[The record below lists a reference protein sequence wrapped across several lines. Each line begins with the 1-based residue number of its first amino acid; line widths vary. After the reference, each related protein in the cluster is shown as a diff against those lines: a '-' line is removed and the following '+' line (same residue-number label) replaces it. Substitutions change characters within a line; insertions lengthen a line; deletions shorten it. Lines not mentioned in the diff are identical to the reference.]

1 MSKSDASTETNS
13 ANQHLSERLSS
24 TVMLVLIFGVFFAF
38 TMLNNALFSGA
49 RIDLTENKLY
59 TLTLGTRDLIAEID
73 EPIKFRF
80 FFSQR
85 ASEDL
90 TALRAYARRV
100 QELLEE
106 YQALAGGSI
115 DLEIIDPEP
124 FSEEE
129 DLAAQ
134 FGLQSVPVNNAGD
147 ELYFGL
153 VGTNSVD
160 DQLIISFFQ
169 PEKEA
174 FLEYDIS
181 RIIHQLNSSIKP
193 KVGLLSSLKIQGDI
207 NMGTFQTTPAWVV
220 IDQLTQQYEVVDVAM
235 DATELPRDMQLL
247 IIVHPKSL
255 SDATLFAIDQFA
267 MAGGRVLLF
276 VDPLAEMERPPPGAM
291 PTEPASNFSLLS
303 NWGMQLRADTVLADS
318 AAALNVGGSNGQSVR
333 HLGILGLSGENFN
346 SDDVSLA
353 SLESINVTTSGIL
366 DMVGRPES
374 RIDILIQS
382 SENAMPMASTEFQS
396 LTDPEQLLKTF
407 VPTGERYTIA
417 ARISGKAVTAF
428 PEGVDVETVPE
439 PVPETVPEA
448 DLEAQV
454 EGQGQVE
461 STRDIQLHQ
470 AVLTGTDKL
479 NVIVV
484 ADTDILT
491 DRLWVQVQNFFGQ
504 TIASPWANNG
514 DFVLNSVD
522 NLLGGSE
529 LISIRSRGRFS
540 RPFTVVESLR
550 LAAQSRYQK
559 SADTLQRELEETEA
573 QLNEVESSQSD
584 QNLLAL
590 SPEQEQAITQFQD
603 EKLRIRKQ
611 LRDVRHQL
619 DKDIEG
625 LGAMLKLINI
635 IVLPLLLVLGIYA
648 MRYTR
653 GMRISG

>member
-1 MSKSDASTETNS
+1 VSKSDTSTATNK
-13 ANQHLSERLSS
+13 ANQHLAGRLSS
-24 TVMLVLIFGVFFAF
+24 TLMLVVIFGIFFAF
-38 TMLNNALFSGA
+38 TMLNNALFSSA

-115 DLEIIDPEP
+115 NLEIIDPEP

-169 PEKEA
+169 PDKEE

-181 RIIHQLNSSIKP
+181 RIIHQLNSSRKP

-207 NMGTFQTTPAWVV
+207 DTSTFQTTPAWVV

-276 VDPLAEMERPPPGAM
+276 VDPLAEMERRPPGAM
-291 PTEPASNFSLLS
+291 PTEPASDFSLLS

-333 HLGILGLSGENFN
+333 HLGILGLSAENFN

-407 VPTGERYTIA
+407 VPTGKRYTIA
-417 ARISGKAVTAF
+417 ARISGKAVTAY
-428 PEGVDVETVPE
+428 PGGVDVETVPE
-439 PVPETVPEA
+439 AEA
-448 DLEAQV
+448 EAEV
-454 EGQGQVE
+454 EGQGQGQGQVE
-461 STRDIQLHQ
+461 STRDTQLHQ

-504 TIASPWANNG
+504 AIASPWANNG

-550 LAAQSRYQK
+550 LAAQSKYQK

-573 QLNEVESSQSD
+573 ELNEVESSQSD

-625 LGAMLKLINI
+625 LGATLKLINI
-635 IVLPLLLVLGIYA
+635 IVLPLLLVLVIYA

-653 GMRISG
+653 GARVAG

>member
-1 MSKSDASTETNS
+1 MSKSDTSTATNK
-13 ANQHLSERLSS
+13 ANQHLAGRLSS
-24 TVMLVLIFGVFFAF
+24 TLMLVVIFGIFFAF
-38 TMLNNALFSGA
+38 TMLNNALFSSA

-115 DLEIIDPEP
+115 NLEIIAPEP

-169 PEKEA
+169 PDKEE

-181 RIIHQLNSSIKP
+181 RIIHQLNSSRKP

-207 NMGTFQTTPAWVV
+207 DTSTFQTTPAWVV

-235 DATELPRDMQLL
+235 DATELTRDMQLL

-276 VDPLAEMERPPPGAM
+276 VDPLAEMERRPPGAM
-291 PTEPASNFSLLS
+291 PTEPASDFSLLS

-333 HLGILGLSGENFN
+333 HLGILGLSAENFN

-407 VPTGERYTIA
+407 VPTGKRYTIA
-417 ARISGKAVTAF
+417 ARISGKAVTAY
-428 PEGVDVETVPE
+428 PGGVDVEAD
-439 PVPETVPEA
+439 PETVPEA
-448 DLEAQV
+448 EAQV

-461 STRDIQLHQ
+461 STRDIKLHQ

-550 LAAQSRYQK
+550 LAAQSKYQK

-573 QLNEVESSQSD
+573 QLNEVESSQGD

-625 LGAMLKLINI
+625 LGATLKLINI
-635 IVLPLLLVLGIYA
+635 IVLPLLLVLVIYA

-653 GMRISG
+653 GARVAG

>member
-1 MSKSDASTETNS
+1 MSKSDTSTATNK
-13 ANQHLSERLSS
+13 ANQHLSGRLSS
-24 TVMLVLIFGVFFAF
+24 TLMLVVIFGIFFAF
-38 TMLNNALFSGA
+38 TVLNNALFSSA

-115 DLEIIDPEP
+115 NLEIIDPEP

-169 PEKEA
+169 PDKEE

-181 RIIHQLNSSIKP
+181 RIIHQLNSSRKP

-207 NMGTFQTTPAWVV
+207 DTSTFQTTPAWVV

-247 IIVHPKSL
+247 VIVHPKSL
-255 SDATLFAIDQFA
+255 SDPTLFAIDQFA

-276 VDPLAEMERPPPGAM
+276 VDPLAEMERRPPGAM
-291 PTEPASNFSLLS
+291 PTEPASDFSLLS

-318 AAALNVGGSNGQSVR
+318 VAALNVGGSNGQPVR
-333 HLGILGLSGENFN
+333 HLGILGLSAENFN

-407 VPTGERYTIA
+407 VPTGKRYTIA
-417 ARISGKAVTAF
+417 ARISGKAVTAY
-428 PEGVDVETVPE
+428 PEGVDFETVPGAD
-439 PVPETVPEA
+439 PEVE
-448 DLEAQV
+448 V

-461 STRDIQLHQ
+461 STRDTQLLQ
-470 AVLTGTDKL
+470 TVLTGTDKL

-550 LAAQSRYQK
+550 LAAQSKYQK

-573 QLNEVESSQSD
+573 ELNEVESSQSD

-590 SPEQEQAITQFQD
+590 SPEQERAITQFQD

-625 LGAMLKLINI
+625 LGATLKLINI
-635 IVLPLLLVLGIYA
+635 IVLPLLLVLVIFA

-653 GMRISG
+653 GARVVG

>member
-1 MSKSDASTETNS
+1 MSKSDTSTATNK
-13 ANQHLSERLSS
+13 ANQHLAGRLSS
-24 TVMLVLIFGVFFAF
+24 TLMLVVIFGIFFAF
-38 TMLNNALFSGA
+38 TMLNNALFSSA

-115 DLEIIDPEP
+115 NLEIIDPEP

-169 PEKEA
+169 PDKEE

-181 RIIHQLNSSIKP
+181 RIIHQLNSSRKP

-207 NMGTFQTTPAWVV
+207 DTSTFQTTPAWVV

-276 VDPLAEMERPPPGAM
+276 VDPLAEMERRPPGAM
-291 PTEPASNFSLLS
+291 PTEPASDFSLLS

-333 HLGILGLSGENFN
+333 HLGVLGLSAENFN

-407 VPTGERYTIA
+407 VPTGKRYTIA
-417 ARISGKAVTAF
+417 ARISGKAVTAY
-428 PEGVDVETVPE
+428 PGGVDVETVPE
-439 PVPETVPEA
+439 AEA
-448 DLEAQV
+448 EV
-454 EGQGQVE
+454 EGQGQGQGQGQVE
-461 STRDIQLHQ
+461 STRDTQLHQ

-504 TIASPWANNG
+504 AIASPWANNG

-550 LAAQSRYQK
+550 LAAQSKYQK

-573 QLNEVESSQSD
+573 ELNEVESSQSD

-625 LGAMLKLINI
+625 LGATLKLINI
-635 IVLPLLLVLGIYA
+635 IVLPLLLVLVIYA

-653 GMRISG
+653 GARVAG

>member
-1 MSKSDASTETNS
+1 MSKSDISTETNS

-24 TVMLVLIFGVFFAF
+24 TFMLVLIFGVFFAF

-106 YQALAGGSI
+106 YQALAGGGI

-169 PEKEA
+169 PEKEE

-207 NMGTFQTTPAWVV
+207 NMSTFQTTPAWVV

-235 DATELPRDMQLL
+235 DATKLPRDMQLL

-303 NWGMQLRADTVLADS
+303 NWGLQLRADTVLADS

-366 DMVGRPES
+366 DMVGIPES
-374 RIDILIQS
+374 RVDILIQS

-428 PEGVDVETVPE
+428 PEGVDVKT
-439 PVPETVPEA
+439 VPETVPET
-448 DLEAQV
+448 DLEA
-454 EGQGQVE
+454 QGQVE
-461 STRDIQLHQ
+461 STRDIQLQQ

-625 LGAMLKLINI
+625 LGATLKLINI

-653 GMRISG
+653 GMRFSG

>member
-1 MSKSDASTETNS
+1 MSKSDTSTATNK
-13 ANQHLSERLSS
+13 ANQHLAGRLSS
-24 TVMLVLIFGVFFAF
+24 TLMLVVIFGIFFAF
-38 TMLNNALFSGA
+38 TMLNNALFSSA

-115 DLEIIDPEP
+115 NLEIIDPEP

-169 PEKEA
+169 PDKEE

-181 RIIHQLNSSIKP
+181 RIIHQLNSSRKP

-207 NMGTFQTTPAWVV
+207 NMSTFQTTPAWVV

-276 VDPLAEMERPPPGAM
+276 VDPLAEMERRPPGAM
-291 PTEPASNFSLLS
+291 PTEPASDFSLLS

-333 HLGILGLSGENFN
+333 HLGILGLSAENFN

-407 VPTGERYTIA
+407 VPTGKRYTIA
-417 ARISGKAVTAF
+417 ARISGKAVTAY
-428 PEGVDVETVPE
+428 PGGVDVETVPE
-439 PVPETVPEA
+439 AEA
-448 DLEAQV
+448 EAEV
-454 EGQGQVE
+454 EGQGQGQGQGQVE
-461 STRDIQLHQ
+461 STRDTQLHQ
-470 AVLTGTDKL
+470 AVLTATDKL

-550 LAAQSRYQK
+550 LAAQSKYQK

-573 QLNEVESSQSD
+573 ELNEVESSQSD

-625 LGAMLKLINI
+625 LGATLKLINI
-635 IVLPLLLVLGIYA
+635 IVLPLLLVLVIYA

-653 GMRISG
+653 GARVAG

>member
-1 MSKSDASTETNS
+1 MSKSDTSTATNK
-13 ANQHLSERLSS
+13 ANQHLSGRLSS
-24 TVMLVLIFGVFFAF
+24 TLMLVVIFGIFFAF
-38 TMLNNALFSGA
+38 TVLNNALFSSA

-115 DLEIIDPEP
+115 NLEIIDPEP

-169 PEKEA
+169 PDKEE

-181 RIIHQLNSSIKP
+181 RIIHQLNSSRKP

-207 NMGTFQTTPAWVV
+207 DTSTFQTTPAWVV

-276 VDPLAEMERPPPGAM
+276 VDPLAEMERRPPGAM
-291 PTEPASNFSLLS
+291 PTEPASDFSLLS

-333 HLGILGLSGENFN
+333 HLGILGLSAENFN

-417 ARISGKAVTAF
+417 ARISGKAVTAY
-428 PEGVDVETVPE
+428 PEGVDFETVPGAD
-439 PVPETVPEA
+439 PEVE
-448 DLEAQV
+448 V

-461 STRDIQLHQ
+461 STRDTQLHQ

-550 LAAQSRYQK
+550 LAAQSKYQK

-573 QLNEVESSQSD
+573 ELNEVESSQSD

-590 SPEQEQAITQFQD
+590 SPEQERAITQFQD

-625 LGAMLKLINI
+625 LGATLKLINI
-635 IVLPLLLVLGIYA
+635 IVLPLLLVLVIYA

-653 GMRISG
+653 GARVAG

>member
-1 MSKSDASTETNS
+1 MSKSDTSTATNK
-13 ANQHLSERLSS
+13 ANQHLSGRLSS
-24 TVMLVLIFGVFFAF
+24 TLMLVVIFGIFFAF
-38 TMLNNALFSGA
+38 TMLNNALFSSA

-115 DLEIIDPEP
+115 NLEIIDPEP

-169 PEKEA
+169 PDKEE

-181 RIIHQLNSSIKP
+181 RIIHQLNSSRKP

-207 NMGTFQTTPAWVV
+207 DTSTFQTTPAWVV

-276 VDPLAEMERPPPGAM
+276 VDPLAEMERRPPGAM
-291 PTEPASNFSLLS
+291 PTEPASDFSLLS

-333 HLGILGLSGENFN
+333 HLGILGLSAENFN

-407 VPTGERYTIA
+407 VPTGKRYTIA
-417 ARISGKAVTAF
+417 ARISGKAVTAY
-428 PEGVDVETVPE
+428 PGGVDVETVPE
-439 PVPETVPEA
+439 AEA
-448 DLEAQV
+448 EV
-454 EGQGQVE
+454 EGQGQGQGQVE
-461 STRDIQLHQ
+461 STRDTQLHQ

-550 LAAQSRYQK
+550 LAAQSKYQK

-573 QLNEVESSQSD
+573 ELNEVESSQSD

-625 LGAMLKLINI
+625 LGATLKLINI
-635 IVLPLLLVLGIYA
+635 IVLPLLLVLVIYA

-653 GMRISG
+653 GARVAG

>member
-1 MSKSDASTETNS
+1 MSKSDTSTATNK
-13 ANQHLSERLSS
+13 ANQHLSGRLSS
-24 TVMLVLIFGVFFAF
+24 TLMLVVIFGIFFAF
-38 TMLNNALFSGA
+38 TMLNNALFSSA

-115 DLEIIDPEP
+115 NLEIIDPEP

-169 PEKEA
+169 PDKEE

-181 RIIHQLNSSIKP
+181 RIIHQLNSSRKP

-207 NMGTFQTTPAWVV
+207 DTSTFQTTPAWVV

-247 IIVHPKSL
+247 VIVHPKSL
-255 SDATLFAIDQFA
+255 SDPTLFAIDQFA

-276 VDPLAEMERPPPGAM
+276 VDPLAEMERRPPGAM
-291 PTEPASNFSLLS
+291 PTEPASDFSLLS

-318 AAALNVGGSNGQSVR
+318 VAALNVGGSNGQPVR
-333 HLGILGLSGENFN
+333 HLGILGLSAENFN

-417 ARISGKAVTAF
+417 ARISGKAVTAY
-428 PEGVDVETVPE
+428 PEGVDFETVPGAD
-439 PVPETVPEA
+439 PEA
-448 DLEAQV
+448 EV
-454 EGQGQVE
+454 EGQGQGQVQVE
-461 STRDIQLHQ
+461 STRDTQLHQ
-470 AVLTGTDKL
+470 AVITGTDKL

-550 LAAQSRYQK
+550 LAAQSKYQK

-573 QLNEVESSQSD
+573 ELNEVESSQSD

-625 LGAMLKLINI
+625 LGATLKLINI
-635 IVLPLLLVLGIYA
+635 IVLPLLLVLVIYA

-653 GMRISG
+653 GARVAG

>member
-1 MSKSDASTETNS
+1 MSKSDTSTATNK
-13 ANQHLSERLSS
+13 ANQHLAGRLSS
-24 TVMLVLIFGVFFAF
+24 TLMLVVIFGIFFAF
-38 TMLNNALFSGA
+38 TMLNNALFSSA

-115 DLEIIDPEP
+115 NLEIIDPEP

-169 PEKEA
+169 PDKEE

-181 RIIHQLNSSIKP
+181 RIIHQLNSSRKP

-207 NMGTFQTTPAWVV
+207 DTSTFQTTPAWVV

-276 VDPLAEMERPPPGAM
+276 VDPLAEMERRPPGAM
-291 PTEPASNFSLLS
+291 PTEPASDFSLLS

-333 HLGILGLSGENFN
+333 HLGILGLSAENFN

-407 VPTGERYTIA
+407 VPTGKRYTIA
-417 ARISGKAVTAF
+417 ARISGKAVTAY
-428 PEGVDVETVPE
+428 PGGVDVETVPE
-439 PVPETVPEA
+439 AEA
-448 DLEAQV
+448 EV
-454 EGQGQVE
+454 EGQGQGQVE
-461 STRDIQLHQ
+461 STRDTQLHQ

-504 TIASPWANNG
+504 AIASPWANNG

-550 LAAQSRYQK
+550 LAAQSKYQK

-573 QLNEVESSQSD
+573 ELNEVESSQSD

-625 LGAMLKLINI
+625 LGATLKLINI
-635 IVLPLLLVLGIYA
+635 IVLPLLLVLVIYA

-653 GMRISG
+653 GARVAG

>member
-1 MSKSDASTETNS
+1 
-13 ANQHLSERLSS
+13 
-24 TVMLVLIFGVFFAF
+24 MLVVIFGIFFAF
-38 TMLNNALFSGA
+38 TMLNNALFSSA

-115 DLEIIDPEP
+115 NLEIIDPEP

-169 PEKEA
+169 PDKEE

-181 RIIHQLNSSIKP
+181 RIIHQLNSSRKP

-207 NMGTFQTTPAWVV
+207 DTSTFQTTPAWVV

-247 IIVHPKSL
+247 VIVHPKSL
-255 SDATLFAIDQFA
+255 ADPTLFAIDQFA

-276 VDPLAEMERPPPGAM
+276 VDPLAEMERRPPGAM
-291 PTEPASNFSLLS
+291 PTEPASDFSLLS

-318 AAALNVGGSNGQSVR
+318 VAALNVGGSNGQPVR
-333 HLGILGLSGENFN
+333 HLGILGLSAENFN

-417 ARISGKAVTAF
+417 ARISGKAVTAY
-428 PEGVDVETVPE
+428 PEGVDFETVPGAD
-439 PVPETVPEA
+439 PEVE
-448 DLEAQV
+448 V

-461 STRDIQLHQ
+461 STRDTQLLQ
-470 AVLTGTDKL
+470 TVLTGTDKL

-550 LAAQSRYQK
+550 LAAQSKYQK

-573 QLNEVESSQSD
+573 ELNEVESSQSD

-590 SPEQEQAITQFQD
+590 SPEQERAITQLQD

-625 LGAMLKLINI
+625 LGATLKLINI
-635 IVLPLLLVLGIYA
+635 IVLPLLLVLGIYT

-653 GMRISG
+653 GARVAG

>member
-1 MSKSDASTETNS
+1 MSKSDTSTATNK
-13 ANQHLSERLSS
+13 ANQHLAGRLSS
-24 TVMLVLIFGVFFAF
+24 TLMLVVIFGIFFAF
-38 TMLNNALFSGA
+38 TMLNNALFSSA

-115 DLEIIDPEP
+115 NLEIIDPEP

-169 PEKEA
+169 PDKEE

-181 RIIHQLNSSIKP
+181 RIIHQLNSSRKP

-207 NMGTFQTTPAWVV
+207 DTSTFQTTPAWVV

-276 VDPLAEMERPPPGAM
+276 VDPLAEMERRPPGAM
-291 PTEPASNFSLLS
+291 PTEPASDFSLLS

-333 HLGILGLSGENFN
+333 HLGILGLSAENFN

-407 VPTGERYTIA
+407 VPTGKRYTIA
-417 ARISGKAVTAF
+417 ARISGKAVTAY
-428 PEGVDVETVPE
+428 PGGVDVETVPE
-439 PVPETVPEA
+439 AEA
-448 DLEAQV
+448 EAEV
-454 EGQGQVE
+454 EGQGQGQVE
-461 STRDIQLHQ
+461 STRDTQLHQ

-504 TIASPWANNG
+504 AIASPWANNG

-550 LAAQSRYQK
+550 LAAQSKYQK

-573 QLNEVESSQSD
+573 ELNEVESSQSD

-625 LGAMLKLINI
+625 LGATLKLINI
-635 IVLPLLLVLGIYA
+635 IVLPLLLVLVIYA

-653 GMRISG
+653 GARVAG

>member
-1 MSKSDASTETNS
+1 MSKSDTSTATNK
-13 ANQHLSERLSS
+13 ANQHLAGRLSS
-24 TVMLVLIFGVFFAF
+24 TLMLVVIFGIFFAF
-38 TMLNNALFSGA
+38 TMLNNALFSSA

-115 DLEIIDPEP
+115 NLEIIDPEP

-169 PEKEA
+169 PDKEE

-181 RIIHQLNSSIKP
+181 RIIHQLNSSRKP

-207 NMGTFQTTPAWVV
+207 DTSTFQTTPAWVV

-276 VDPLAEMERPPPGAM
+276 VDPLAEMERRPPGAM
-291 PTEPASNFSLLS
+291 PTEPASDFSLLS

-333 HLGILGLSGENFN
+333 HLGILGLSAENFN

-407 VPTGERYTIA
+407 VPTGKRYTIA
-417 ARISGKAVTAF
+417 ARISGKAVTAY

-439 PVPETVPEA
+439 AE
-448 DLEAQV
+448 V
-454 EGQGQVE
+454 EGQGQGQVE
-461 STRDIQLHQ
+461 STRDTQLHQ
-470 AVLTGTDKL
+470 AVLTATDKL

-550 LAAQSRYQK
+550 LAAQSKYQK

-573 QLNEVESSQSD
+573 ELNEVESSQSD

-625 LGAMLKLINI
+625 LGATLKLINI
-635 IVLPLLLVLGIYA
+635 IVLPLLLVLVIYA

-653 GMRISG
+653 GARVAG

>member
-1 MSKSDASTETNS
+1 MSKSDTSTATNK
-13 ANQHLSERLSS
+13 ANQHLAERLSS
-24 TVMLVLIFGVFFAF
+24 TLMLVVIFGIFFAF
-38 TMLNNALFSGA
+38 TMLNNALFSSA

-115 DLEIIDPEP
+115 NLEIIDPEP

-169 PEKEA
+169 PDKEE

-181 RIIHQLNSSIKP
+181 RIIHQLNSSRKP

-207 NMGTFQTTPAWVV
+207 DTSTFQTTPAWVV

-276 VDPLAEMERPPPGAM
+276 VDPLAEMERRPPGAM
-291 PTEPASNFSLLS
+291 PTEPASDFSLLS

-333 HLGILGLSGENFN
+333 HLGILGLSAENFN

-407 VPTGERYTIA
+407 VPTGKRYTIA
-417 ARISGKAVTAF
+417 ARISGKAVTAY
-428 PEGVDVETVPE
+428 PGGVDVETVPE
-439 PVPETVPEA
+439 AEA
-448 DLEAQV
+448 EAEV
-454 EGQGQVE
+454 EGQGQGQGQVE
-461 STRDIQLHQ
+461 STRDTQLHQ

-504 TIASPWANNG
+504 AIASPWANNG

-550 LAAQSRYQK
+550 LAAQSKYQK

-573 QLNEVESSQSD
+573 ELNEVESSQSD

-625 LGAMLKLINI
+625 LGATLKLINI
-635 IVLPLLLVLGIYA
+635 IVLPLLLVLVIYA

-653 GMRISG
+653 GARVAG

>member
-1 MSKSDASTETNS
+1 MSKSDTSTATNK
-13 ANQHLSERLSS
+13 ANQHLAGRLSS
-24 TVMLVLIFGVFFAF
+24 TLMLVVIFGIFFAF
-38 TMLNNALFSGA
+38 TVLNNALFSSA

-115 DLEIIDPEP
+115 NLEIIDPEP

-169 PEKEA
+169 PDKEE

-181 RIIHQLNSSIKP
+181 RIIHQLNSSRKP

-207 NMGTFQTTPAWVV
+207 DTSTFQTTPAWVV

-247 IIVHPKSL
+247 VIVHPKSL
-255 SDATLFAIDQFA
+255 SDPTLFAIDQFA

-276 VDPLAEMERPPPGAM
+276 VDPLAEMERRPPGAM
-291 PTEPASNFSLLS
+291 PAEPASDFSLLS

-318 AAALNVGGSNGQSVR
+318 AAALNVGGSNGQPVR
-333 HLGILGLSGENFN
+333 HLGILGLSAENFN

-417 ARISGKAVTAF
+417 ARISGKAVTAY
-428 PEGVDVETVPE
+428 PEGVDFETVPGAD
-439 PVPETVPEA
+439 PEVE
-448 DLEAQV
+448 V

-461 STRDIQLHQ
+461 STRDTQLLQ
-470 AVLTGTDKL
+470 TVLTGTDKL

-550 LAAQSRYQK
+550 LAAQSKYQK

-573 QLNEVESSQSD
+573 ELNEVESSQSD

-590 SPEQEQAITQFQD
+590 SPEQERAITQFQD

-625 LGAMLKLINI
+625 LGATLKLINI
-635 IVLPLLLVLGIYA
+635 IVLPLLLVLGIYT

-653 GMRISG
+653 GARVAG

>member
-1 MSKSDASTETNS
+1 MSKSDTSTATNK
-13 ANQHLSERLSS
+13 ANQHLAGRLSS
-24 TVMLVLIFGVFFAF
+24 TLMLVVIFGIFFAF
-38 TMLNNALFSGA
+38 TMLNNALFSSA

-106 YQALAGGSI
+106 YQALSGGSI
-115 DLEIIDPEP
+115 NLEIIDPEP

-169 PEKEA
+169 PDKEE

-181 RIIHQLNSSIKP
+181 RIIHQLNSSRKP

-207 NMGTFQTTPAWVV
+207 DTSTFQTTPAWVV

-276 VDPLAEMERPPPGAM
+276 VDPLAEMERRPPGAM
-291 PTEPASNFSLLS
+291 PTEPASDFSLLS

-333 HLGILGLSGENFN
+333 HLGILGLSAENFN

-396 LTDPEQLLKTF
+396 LTDPEQLLRTF
-407 VPTGERYTIA
+407 VPTGKRYTIA
-417 ARISGKAVTAF
+417 ARISGKAVTAY
-428 PEGVDVETVPE
+428 PGGVDVETVPE
-439 PVPETVPEA
+439 AEA
-448 DLEAQV
+448 EV
-454 EGQGQVE
+454 EGQGQGQGQVE
-461 STRDIQLHQ
+461 STRDTQLHQ

-550 LAAQSRYQK
+550 LAAQSKYQK

-573 QLNEVESSQSD
+573 ELNEVESSQSD

-625 LGAMLKLINI
+625 LGATLKLINI
-635 IVLPLLLVLGIYA
+635 IVLPLLLVLVIYA

-653 GMRISG
+653 GARVAG

>member
-1 MSKSDASTETNS
+1 MSKSDTSTATNK
-13 ANQHLSERLSS
+13 ANQHLAGRLSS
-24 TVMLVLIFGVFFAF
+24 TLMLVVIFGIFFAF
-38 TMLNNALFSGA
+38 TMLNNALFSSA

-115 DLEIIDPEP
+115 NLEIIDPEP

-169 PEKEA
+169 PDKEE

-181 RIIHQLNSSIKP
+181 RIIHQLNSSRKP

-207 NMGTFQTTPAWVV
+207 DTSTFQTTPAWVV

-276 VDPLAEMERPPPGAM
+276 VDPLAEMERRPPGAM
-291 PTEPASNFSLLS
+291 PTEPASDFSLLS

-333 HLGILGLSGENFN
+333 HLGILGLSAENFN

-396 LTDPEQLLKTF
+396 LTDPEQLLRTF
-407 VPTGERYTIA
+407 VPTGKRYTIA
-417 ARISGKAVTAF
+417 ARISGKAVTAY
-428 PEGVDVETVPE
+428 PGGVDVETVPE
-439 PVPETVPEA
+439 AE
-448 DLEAQV
+448 V
-454 EGQGQVE
+454 EGQGQGRGQVE
-461 STRDIQLHQ
+461 STRDTQLHQ

-550 LAAQSRYQK
+550 LAAQSKYQK

-573 QLNEVESSQSD
+573 ELNEVESSQSD

-625 LGAMLKLINI
+625 LGATLKLINI
-635 IVLPLLLVLGIYA
+635 IVLPLLLVLVIYA

-653 GMRISG
+653 GARVAG

>member
-1 MSKSDASTETNS
+1 MSKSDTSTATNK
-13 ANQHLSERLSS
+13 ANQHLAGRLSS
-24 TVMLVLIFGVFFAF
+24 TLMLVVIFGIFFAF
-38 TMLNNALFSGA
+38 TVLNNALFSSA

-115 DLEIIDPEP
+115 NLEIIDPEP

-169 PEKEA
+169 PDKEE

-181 RIIHQLNSSIKP
+181 RIIHQLNSSRKP

-207 NMGTFQTTPAWVV
+207 DTSTFQTTPAWVV

-255 SDATLFAIDQFA
+255 SDPTLFAIDQFA

-276 VDPLAEMERPPPGAM
+276 VDPLAEMERRPPGAM
-291 PTEPASNFSLLS
+291 PTEPASDFSLLS

-333 HLGILGLSGENFN
+333 HLGILGLSAENFN

-417 ARISGKAVTAF
+417 ARISGKAVTAY
-428 PEGVDVETVPE
+428 PEGVDFETVPGAD
-439 PVPETVPEA
+439 PEVE
-448 DLEAQV
+448 V

-461 STRDIQLHQ
+461 STRDTQLHQ

-504 TIASPWANNG
+504 AIASPWANNG

-550 LAAQSRYQK
+550 LAAQSKYQK

-573 QLNEVESSQSD
+573 ELNEVESSQSD

-625 LGAMLKLINI
+625 LGATLKLINI
-635 IVLPLLLVLGIYA
+635 IVLPLLLVLGIYT

-653 GMRISG
+653 GARVAG

>member
-1 MSKSDASTETNS
+1 MSKSDTSTATNK
-13 ANQHLSERLSS
+13 ANQHLSGRLSS
-24 TVMLVLIFGVFFAF
+24 TLMLVVIFGIFFAF
-38 TMLNNALFSGA
+38 TMLNNALFSSA

-115 DLEIIDPEP
+115 NLEIIDPEP

-169 PEKEA
+169 PDKEE

-181 RIIHQLNSSIKP
+181 RIIHQLNSSRKP

-207 NMGTFQTTPAWVV
+207 DTSTFQTTPAWVV

-276 VDPLAEMERPPPGAM
+276 VDPLAEMERRPPGAM
-291 PTEPASNFSLLS
+291 PTEPASDFSLLS

-318 AAALNVGGSNGQSVR
+318 VAALNVGGSNGQPVR
-333 HLGILGLSGENFN
+333 HLGILGLSAENFN

-417 ARISGKAVTAF
+417 ARISGKAVTAY
-428 PEGVDVETVPE
+428 PEGVDFETVPGAD
-439 PVPETVPEA
+439 PEVE
-448 DLEAQV
+448 V

-461 STRDIQLHQ
+461 STRDTQLHQ

-550 LAAQSRYQK
+550 LAAQSKYQK

-573 QLNEVESSQSD
+573 ELNEVESSQSD

-625 LGAMLKLINI
+625 LGATLKLINI
-635 IVLPLLLVLGIYA
+635 IVLPLLLVLVIFA

-653 GMRISG
+653 GARVVG

>member
-1 MSKSDASTETNS
+1 MSKSDTSTATNK
-13 ANQHLSERLSS
+13 ANQHLSGRLSS
-24 TVMLVLIFGVFFAF
+24 TLMLVVIFGIFFAF
-38 TMLNNALFSGA
+38 TMLNNALFSSA

-115 DLEIIDPEP
+115 NLEIIDPEP

-169 PEKEA
+169 PDKEE

-181 RIIHQLNSSIKP
+181 RIIHQLNSSRKP

-207 NMGTFQTTPAWVV
+207 DTSTFQTTPAWVV

-247 IIVHPKSL
+247 VIVHPKSL
-255 SDATLFAIDQFA
+255 SDPTLFAIDQFA

-276 VDPLAEMERPPPGAM
+276 VDPLAEMERRPPGAM
-291 PTEPASNFSLLS
+291 PTEPASDFSLLS

-318 AAALNVGGSNGQSVR
+318 AAALNVGGSNGQPVR
-333 HLGILGLSGENFN
+333 HLGILGLSAENFN

-407 VPTGERYTIA
+407 VPTGKRYTIA
-417 ARISGKAVTAF
+417 ARISGKAVTAY
-428 PEGVDVETVPE
+428 PEGVDFETVPGAD
-439 PVPETVPEA
+439 PEVE
-448 DLEAQV
+448 V

-461 STRDIQLHQ
+461 STRDTQLLQ
-470 AVLTGTDKL
+470 TVLTGTDKL

-550 LAAQSRYQK
+550 LAAQSKYQK

-573 QLNEVESSQSD
+573 ELNEVESSQSD

-590 SPEQEQAITQFQD
+590 SPEQERAITQFQD

-625 LGAMLKLINI
+625 LGATLKLINI
-635 IVLPLLLVLGIYA
+635 IVLPLLLVLGIYT

-653 GMRISG
+653 GARVAG

>member
-1 MSKSDASTETNS
+1 VSKSDTSTATNK
-13 ANQHLSERLSS
+13 ANQHLAGRLSS
-24 TVMLVLIFGVFFAF
+24 TLMLVVIFGIFFAF
-38 TMLNNALFSGA
+38 TMLNNALFSSA

-115 DLEIIDPEP
+115 NLEIIDPEP

-169 PEKEA
+169 PDKEE

-181 RIIHQLNSSIKP
+181 RIIHQLNSSRKP

-207 NMGTFQTTPAWVV
+207 DTSTFQTTPAWVV

-276 VDPLAEMERPPPGAM
+276 VDPLAEMERRPPGAM
-291 PTEPASNFSLLS
+291 PTEPASDFSLLS

-333 HLGILGLSGENFN
+333 HLGILGLSAENFN

-407 VPTGERYTIA
+407 VPTGKRYTIA
-417 ARISGKAVTAF
+417 ARISGKAVTAY
-428 PEGVDVETVPE
+428 PGGVDVETVPE
-439 PVPETVPEA
+439 AEA
-448 DLEAQV
+448 EAEV
-454 EGQGQVE
+454 EGQGQGQVE
-461 STRDIQLHQ
+461 STRDTQLHQ

-504 TIASPWANNG
+504 AIASPWANNG

-550 LAAQSRYQK
+550 LAAQSKYQK

-573 QLNEVESSQSD
+573 ELNEVESSQSD

-625 LGAMLKLINI
+625 LGATLKLINI
-635 IVLPLLLVLGIYA
+635 IVLPLLLVLVIYA

-653 GMRISG
+653 GARVAG

>member
-1 MSKSDASTETNS
+1 MSKSDTSTATNK
-13 ANQHLSERLSS
+13 ANQHLSRRLSS
-24 TVMLVLIFGVFFAF
+24 TLMLVVIFGMFFAF
-38 TMLNNALFSGA
+38 TMLNNALFSSA

-59 TLTLGTRDLIAEID
+59 TLTLGTRDLIAKID

-115 DLEIIDPEP
+115 NLEIIDPEP

-169 PEKEA
+169 PDKEE

-181 RIIHQLNSSIKP
+181 RIIHQLNSSRKP

-207 NMGTFQTTPAWVV
+207 DTSTFQTTPAWVV

-276 VDPLAEMERPPPGAM
+276 VDPLAEMERRPPGAM
-291 PTEPASNFSLLS
+291 PTEPASDFSLLS
-303 NWGMQLRADTVLADS
+303 NWGMQLRADTVLTDS
-318 AAALNVGGSNGQSVR
+318 VAALNVGGSNGQSVR
-333 HLGILGLSGENFN
+333 HLGILGLSAENFN

-407 VPTGERYTIA
+407 VPTGKRYTIA
-417 ARISGKAVTAF
+417 ARISGKAVTAY
-428 PEGVDVETVPE
+428 PGGVDVETVPE
-439 PVPETVPEA
+439 AEA
-448 DLEAQV
+448 EV
-454 EGQGQVE
+454 EGQGQGQGQGQVE
-461 STRDIQLHQ
+461 STRDTQLHQ

-550 LAAQSRYQK
+550 LAAQSKYQK

-573 QLNEVESSQSD
+573 ELNEVESSQSD

-625 LGAMLKLINI
+625 LGATLKLINI
-635 IVLPLLLVLGIYA
+635 IVLPLLLVLVIYA

-653 GMRISG
+653 GARVAG

>member
-1 MSKSDASTETNS
+1 MSKSDTSTATNK
-13 ANQHLSERLSS
+13 ANQHLAGRLSS
-24 TVMLVLIFGVFFAF
+24 TLMLVVIFGIFFAF
-38 TMLNNALFSGA
+38 TMLNNALFSSA

-115 DLEIIDPEP
+115 NLEIIDPEP

-169 PEKEA
+169 PDKEE

-181 RIIHQLNSSIKP
+181 RIIHQLNSSRKP

-207 NMGTFQTTPAWVV
+207 DTSTFQTTPAWVV

-276 VDPLAEMERPPPGAM
+276 VDPLAEMERRPPGAM
-291 PTEPASNFSLLS
+291 PTEPASDFSLLS

-333 HLGILGLSGENFN
+333 HLGILGLSAENFN

-407 VPTGERYTIA
+407 VPTGKRYTIA
-417 ARISGKAVTAF
+417 ARISGKAVTAY
-428 PEGVDVETVPE
+428 PGGVDVETVPE
-439 PVPETVPEA
+439 AEA
-448 DLEAQV
+448 EV
-454 EGQGQVE
+454 EGQGQGQVE
-461 STRDIQLHQ
+461 STRDTQLHQ
-470 AVLTGTDKL
+470 AVLTATDKL

-522 NLLGGSE
+522 NLLGGSK

-550 LAAQSRYQK
+550 LAAQSKYQK

-573 QLNEVESSQSD
+573 ELNEVESSQSD

-625 LGAMLKLINI
+625 LGATLKLINI
-635 IVLPLLLVLGIYA
+635 IVLPLLLVLVIYA

-653 GMRISG
+653 GARVAG

>member
-1 MSKSDASTETNS
+1 MSKSDTSTATNK
-13 ANQHLSERLSS
+13 ANQHLAGRLSS
-24 TVMLVLIFGVFFAF
+24 TLMLVVIFGIFFAF
-38 TMLNNALFSGA
+38 TMLNNALFSSA

-90 TALRAYARRV
+90 KALRAYARRV

-115 DLEIIDPEP
+115 NLEIIAPEP

-169 PEKEA
+169 PDKEE

-181 RIIHQLNSSIKP
+181 RIIHQLNSSRKP

-207 NMGTFQTTPAWVV
+207 DTSTFQTTPAWVV

-276 VDPLAEMERPPPGAM
+276 VDPLAEMERRPPGAM
-291 PTEPASNFSLLS
+291 PTEPASDFSLLS

-333 HLGILGLSGENFN
+333 HLGILGLSAENFN

-407 VPTGERYTIA
+407 VPTGKRYTIA
-417 ARISGKAVTAF
+417 ARISGKAVTAY
-428 PEGVDVETVPE
+428 PGGVDVETVPE
-439 PVPETVPEA
+439 AEA
-448 DLEAQV
+448 EAEV
-454 EGQGQVE
+454 EVEGQGQGQVE
-461 STRDIQLHQ
+461 STRDTQLHQ
-470 AVLTGTDKL
+470 AVLTATDKL

-550 LAAQSRYQK
+550 LAAQSKYQK

-573 QLNEVESSQSD
+573 ELNEVESSQSD

-625 LGAMLKLINI
+625 LGATLKLINI
-635 IVLPLLLVLGIYA
+635 IVLPLLLVLVIYA

-653 GMRISG
+653 GARVAG

>member
-1 MSKSDASTETNS
+1 MSKSDISTETNS

-24 TVMLVLIFGVFFAF
+24 TFMLVLIFGVFFAF

-169 PEKEA
+169 PEKEE

-181 RIIHQLNSSIKP
+181 RIIHQLSSSRKP

-207 NMGTFQTTPAWVV
+207 NMSTFQTTPAWVV

-255 SDATLFAIDQFA
+255 ADATLFAIDQFA

-303 NWGMQLRADTVLADS
+303 NWGMQLRVDTVLADS

-333 HLGILGLSGENFN
+333 HLGILGLSAENFN

-417 ARISGKAVTAF
+417 ARISGKAVTAY
-428 PEGVDVETVPE
+428 PKGVDVETVPE
-439 PVPETVPEA
+439 AE
-448 DLEAQV
+448 V
-454 EGQGQVE
+454 EGQGQGQGQGQVE
-461 STRDIQLHQ
+461 STRDTQFHQ
-470 AVLTGTDKL
+470 AVITGTDKL

-550 LAAQSRYQK
+550 LAAQSKYQK

-573 QLNEVESSQSD
+573 ELNEVESSQSD
-584 QNLLAL
+584 QNLFAL
-590 SPEQEQAITQFQD
+590 SPEQEQAIAQFQD

-625 LGAMLKLINI
+625 LGATLKLINI
-635 IVLPLLLVLGIYA
+635 IVLPLLLVLVIYA

-653 GMRISG
+653 GARVAG

>member
-1 MSKSDASTETNS
+1 MSKSDTSTATNK
-13 ANQHLSERLSS
+13 ANQHLAGRLSS
-24 TVMLVLIFGVFFAF
+24 TLMLVVIFGIFFAF
-38 TMLNNALFSGA
+38 TMLNNALFSSA

-115 DLEIIDPEP
+115 NLEIIDPEP

-169 PEKEA
+169 PDKEE

-181 RIIHQLNSSIKP
+181 RIIHQLNSSRKP

-207 NMGTFQTTPAWVV
+207 DTSTFQTTPAWVV

-276 VDPLAEMERPPPGAM
+276 VDPLAEMERRPPGAM
-291 PTEPASNFSLLS
+291 PTEPASDFSLLS

-333 HLGILGLSGENFN
+333 HLGILGLSAENFN

-407 VPTGERYTIA
+407 VPTGKRYTIA
-417 ARISGKAVTAF
+417 ARISGKAVTAY

-439 PVPETVPEA
+439 AE
-448 DLEAQV
+448 V
-454 EGQGQVE
+454 EGQGQGQGQVE
-461 STRDIQLHQ
+461 STRDTQLHQ

-504 TIASPWANNG
+504 AIASPWANNG

-550 LAAQSRYQK
+550 LAAQSKYQK

-573 QLNEVESSQSD
+573 ELNEVESSQSD

-635 IVLPLLLVLGIYA
+635 IVLPLLLVLVIYA

-653 GMRISG
+653 GARVAG

>member
-1 MSKSDASTETNS
+1 MSKSDTSTATNK
-13 ANQHLSERLSS
+13 ANQHLSGRLSS
-24 TVMLVLIFGVFFAF
+24 TLMLVVIFGIFFAF
-38 TMLNNALFSGA
+38 TMLNNALFSSA

-106 YQALAGGSI
+106 YQALAGGGI

-207 NMGTFQTTPAWVV
+207 NMSTFQTTPAWVV

-276 VDPLAEMERPPPGAM
+276 VDPLAEMERRPPGAM
-291 PTEPASNFSLLS
+291 PTEPASNFSLLL
-303 NWGMQLRADTVLADS
+303 NWGMQLRVDTVLADS

-559 SADTLQRELEETEA
+559 SADTLQRELEETDA

-584 QNLLAL
+584 QNLFAL

-625 LGAMLKLINI
+625 LGATLKLINI

>member
-1 MSKSDASTETNS
+1 MSKSDTSTATNK
-13 ANQHLSERLSS
+13 ANQHLAGRLSS
-24 TVMLVLIFGVFFAF
+24 TLMLVVIFGIFFAF
-38 TMLNNALFSGA
+38 TVLNNALFSSA

-115 DLEIIDPEP
+115 NLEIIDPEP

-169 PEKEA
+169 PDKEE

-181 RIIHQLNSSIKP
+181 RIIHQLNSSRKP

-207 NMGTFQTTPAWVV
+207 DTSTFQTTPAWVV

-276 VDPLAEMERPPPGAM
+276 VDPLAEMERRPPGAM
-291 PTEPASNFSLLS
+291 PTEPASDFSLLS

-318 AAALNVGGSNGQSVR
+318 VAALNVGGSNGQSVR
-333 HLGILGLSGENFN
+333 HLGILGLSAENFN

-417 ARISGKAVTAF
+417 ARISGKAVTAY
-428 PEGVDVETVPE
+428 PEGVDFETVPGAD
-439 PVPETVPEA
+439 PEVE
-448 DLEAQV
+448 V

-461 STRDIQLHQ
+461 STRDTQLLQ
-470 AVLTGTDKL
+470 TVLTGTDKL

-504 TIASPWANNG
+504 AIASPWANNG

-550 LAAQSRYQK
+550 LAAQSKYQK

-573 QLNEVESSQSD
+573 ELNEVESSQSD

-590 SPEQEQAITQFQD
+590 SPEQERAITQFQD

-625 LGAMLKLINI
+625 LGATLKLINI
-635 IVLPLLLVLGIYA
+635 IVLPLLLVLVIYA

-653 GMRISG
+653 GARVAG

>member
-1 MSKSDASTETNS
+1 MSKSDTSTATNK
-13 ANQHLSERLSS
+13 ANQHLAGRLSS
-24 TVMLVLIFGVFFAF
+24 TLMLVVIFGIFFAF
-38 TMLNNALFSGA
+38 TMLNNALFSSA

-115 DLEIIDPEP
+115 NLEIIDPEP

-169 PEKEA
+169 PDKEE

-181 RIIHQLNSSIKP
+181 RIIHQLNSSRKP

-207 NMGTFQTTPAWVV
+207 DTSTFQTTPAWVV

-276 VDPLAEMERPPPGAM
+276 VDPLAEMERRPPGAM
-291 PTEPASNFSLLS
+291 PTEPASDFSLLS

-333 HLGILGLSGENFN
+333 HLGILGLSAENFN

-407 VPTGERYTIA
+407 VPTGKRYTIA
-417 ARISGKAVTAF
+417 ARISGKAVTAY
-428 PEGVDVETVPE
+428 PGGVDVETVPE
-439 PVPETVPEA
+439 AEA
-448 DLEAQV
+448 EAEV
-454 EGQGQVE
+454 EGQGQGQGQGQVE
-461 STRDIQLHQ
+461 STRDTQLHQ
-470 AVLTGTDKL
+470 AVLTATDKL

-550 LAAQSRYQK
+550 LAAQSKYQK

-573 QLNEVESSQSD
+573 ELNEVESSQSD

-625 LGAMLKLINI
+625 LGATLKLINI
-635 IVLPLLLVLGIYA
+635 IVLPLLLVLVIYA

-653 GMRISG
+653 GARVAG

>member
-1 MSKSDASTETNS
+1 MSKSDMSTETNS

-24 TVMLVLIFGVFFAF
+24 TFMLVLIFGVFFAF

-169 PEKEA
+169 PEKEE

-181 RIIHQLNSSIKP
+181 RIIHQLSSSRKP

-207 NMGTFQTTPAWVV
+207 NMSTFQTTPAWVV

-255 SDATLFAIDQFA
+255 ADATLFAIDQFA

-303 NWGMQLRADTVLADS
+303 NWGMQLRVDTVLADS

-333 HLGILGLSGENFN
+333 HLGILGLSAENFN

-396 LTDPEQLLKTF
+396 LTDPEQLLNSF

-417 ARISGKAVTAF
+417 ARISGRAITAF
-428 PEGVDVETVPE
+428 PEGVDVETD
-439 PVPETVPEA
+439 PET
-448 DLEAQV
+448 Q
-454 EGQGQVE
+454 GQGQGQNQGQLE
-461 STRDIQLHQ
+461 SSRDIHLKQ
-470 AVLTGTDKL
+470 AVLTETDKL

-550 LAAQSRYQK
+550 LKAQSKYQE

-573 QLNEVESSQSD
+573 QLSEVESSQSD

-603 EKLRIRKQ
+603 KKLRIRKQ

-625 LGAMLKLINI
+625 LGATLKLLNI
-635 IVLPLLLVLGIYA
+635 IVLPLLLVLGIFA

-653 GMRISG
+653 GVRIAG

>member
-1 MSKSDASTETNS
+1 MSKSDMSTETNS

-24 TVMLVLIFGVFFAF
+24 TFMLVLIFGVFFAF

-59 TLTLGTRDLIAEID
+59 TLSLGTRDLIAEID

-115 DLEIIDPEP
+115 NLEIIDPEP

-169 PEKEA
+169 PEKEE

-181 RIIHQLNSSIKP
+181 RIIHQLSSSRKP

-207 NMGTFQTTPAWVV
+207 DTSTFQTTPAWVV

-276 VDPLAEMERPPPGAM
+276 VDPLAEMERRPPGAM
-291 PTEPASNFSLLS
+291 PTEPASDFSLLS

-333 HLGILGLSGENFN
+333 HLGILGLSAENFN

-407 VPTGERYTIA
+407 VPTGKRYTIA
-417 ARISGKAVTAF
+417 ARISGKAVTAY
-428 PEGVDVETVPE
+428 PGGVDVETVPE
-439 PVPETVPEA
+439 AEA
-448 DLEAQV
+448 EAEAEV
-454 EGQGQVE
+454 EGQGQGQGQVE
-461 STRDIQLHQ
+461 STRDTQLHQ

-550 LAAQSRYQK
+550 LAAQSKYQK

-573 QLNEVESSQSD
+573 ELNEVESSQSD

-625 LGAMLKLINI
+625 LGATLKLINI
-635 IVLPLLLVLGIYA
+635 IVLPLLLVLVIYA

-653 GMRISG
+653 GARVAG

>member
-1 MSKSDASTETNS
+1 MSKSDTSTATNK
-13 ANQHLSERLSS
+13 ANQHLAGRLSS
-24 TVMLVLIFGVFFAF
+24 TLMLVVIFGIFFAF
-38 TMLNNALFSGA
+38 TMLNNALFSSA

-106 YQALAGGSI
+106 YQALSGGSI
-115 DLEIIDPEP
+115 NLEIIDPEP

-169 PEKEA
+169 PDKEE

-181 RIIHQLNSSIKP
+181 RIIHQLNSSRKP

-207 NMGTFQTTPAWVV
+207 DTSTFQTTPAWVV

-276 VDPLAEMERPPPGAM
+276 VDPLAEMERRPPGAM
-291 PTEPASNFSLLS
+291 PTEPASDFSLLS

-333 HLGILGLSGENFN
+333 HLGILGLSAENFN

-396 LTDPEQLLKTF
+396 LTDPEQLLRTF
-407 VPTGERYTIA
+407 VPTGKRYTIA
-417 ARISGKAVTAF
+417 ARISGKAVTAY
-428 PEGVDVETVPE
+428 PGGVDVETVPE
-439 PVPETVPEA
+439 AEA
-448 DLEAQV
+448 EV
-454 EGQGQVE
+454 EGQGQGQVE
-461 STRDIQLHQ
+461 STRDTQLHQ

-504 TIASPWANNG
+504 AIASPWANNG

-550 LAAQSRYQK
+550 LAAQSKYQK

-573 QLNEVESSQSD
+573 ELNEVESSQSD

-625 LGAMLKLINI
+625 LGATLKLINI
-635 IVLPLLLVLGIYA
+635 IVLPLLLVLVIYA

-653 GMRISG
+653 GARVAG

>member
-1 MSKSDASTETNS
+1 
-13 ANQHLSERLSS
+13 
-24 TVMLVLIFGVFFAF
+24 
-38 TMLNNALFSGA
+38 
-49 RIDLTENKLY
+49 
-59 TLTLGTRDLIAEID
+59 AEID

-115 DLEIIDPEP
+115 NLEIIDPEP

-169 PEKEA
+169 PDKEE

-181 RIIHQLNSSIKP
+181 RIIHQLNSSRKP

-207 NMGTFQTTPAWVV
+207 DTSTFQTTPAWVV

-276 VDPLAEMERPPPGAM
+276 VDPLAEMERRPPGAM
-291 PTEPASNFSLLS
+291 PTEPASDFSLLS

-333 HLGILGLSGENFN
+333 HLGILGLSAENFN

-407 VPTGERYTIA
+407 VPTGKRYTIA
-417 ARISGKAVTAF
+417 ARISGKAVTAY
-428 PEGVDVETVPE
+428 PGGVDVETVPE
-439 PVPETVPEA
+439 AEA
-448 DLEAQV
+448 EAEV
-454 EGQGQVE
+454 EGQGQGQGQVE
-461 STRDIQLHQ
+461 STRDTQLHQ

-504 TIASPWANNG
+504 AIASPWANNG

-550 LAAQSRYQK
+550 LAAQSKYQK

-573 QLNEVESSQSD
+573 ELNEVESSQSD

-625 LGAMLKLINI
+625 LGATLKLINI
-635 IVLPLLLVLGIYA
+635 IVLPLLLVLVIYA

-653 GMRISG
+653 GARVAG

>member
-1 MSKSDASTETNS
+1 MSKSDTSTATNK
-13 ANQHLSERLSS
+13 ANQHLSGRLSS
-24 TVMLVLIFGVFFAF
+24 TLMLVVIFGIFFAF
-38 TMLNNALFSGA
+38 TVLNNALFSSA

-106 YQALAGGSI
+106 YQALSGGSI
-115 DLEIIDPEP
+115 NLEIIDPEP

-169 PEKEA
+169 PDKEE

-181 RIIHQLNSSIKP
+181 RIIHQLNSSRKP

-207 NMGTFQTTPAWVV
+207 DTSTFQTTPAWVV

-276 VDPLAEMERPPPGAM
+276 VDPLAEMERRPPGAM
-291 PTEPASNFSLLS
+291 PTEPASDFSLLS

-333 HLGILGLSGENFN
+333 HLGILGLSAENFN

-407 VPTGERYTIA
+407 VPTGKRYTIA
-417 ARISGKAVTAF
+417 ARISGKAVTAY
-428 PEGVDVETVPE
+428 PEGVDFETVPGAD
-439 PVPETVPEA
+439 PEA
-448 DLEAQV
+448 EV

-461 STRDIQLHQ
+461 STRDTQLHQ

-550 LAAQSRYQK
+550 LAAQSKYQK

-573 QLNEVESSQSD
+573 ELNEVESSQSD

-625 LGAMLKLINI
+625 LGATLKLINI
-635 IVLPLLLVLGIYA
+635 IVLPLLLVLVIFA

-653 GMRISG
+653 GARVVG

>member
-1 MSKSDASTETNS
+1 MSKSDTSTATNK
-13 ANQHLSERLSS
+13 ANQHLAGRLSS
-24 TVMLVLIFGVFFAF
+24 TLMLVVIFGIFFAF
-38 TMLNNALFSGA
+38 TMLNNALFSSA

-115 DLEIIDPEP
+115 NLEIIDPEP

-169 PEKEA
+169 PDKEE

-181 RIIHQLNSSIKP
+181 RIIHQLNSSRKP

-207 NMGTFQTTPAWVV
+207 DTSTFQTTPAWVV

-276 VDPLAEMERPPPGAM
+276 VDPLAEMERRPPGAM
-291 PTEPASNFSLLS
+291 PTEPASDFSLLS

-333 HLGILGLSGENFN
+333 HLGILGLSAENFN

-407 VPTGERYTIA
+407 VPTGKRYTIA
-417 ARISGKAVTAF
+417 ARISGKAVTAY
-428 PEGVDVETVPE
+428 PGGVDVETVPE
-439 PVPETVPEA
+439 AEA
-448 DLEAQV
+448 EV
-454 EGQGQVE
+454 EGQGQGQGQGQVE
-461 STRDIQLHQ
+461 STRDTQLHQ
-470 AVLTGTDKL
+470 AVLTATDKL

-550 LAAQSRYQK
+550 LAAQSKYQK

-573 QLNEVESSQSD
+573 ELNEVESSQSD

-625 LGAMLKLINI
+625 LGATLKLINI
-635 IVLPLLLVLGIYA
+635 IVLPLLLVLVIYA

-653 GMRISG
+653 GARVAG

>member
-1 MSKSDASTETNS
+1 MFKSDTSTATNK
-13 ANQHLSERLSS
+13 ANQHLAERLSS
-24 TVMLVLIFGVFFAF
+24 TLMLVVIFGIFFAF
-38 TMLNNALFSGA
+38 TMLNNALFSSA

-115 DLEIIDPEP
+115 NLEIIDPEP

-169 PEKEA
+169 PDKEE

-181 RIIHQLNSSIKP
+181 RIIHQLNSSRKP

-207 NMGTFQTTPAWVV
+207 DTSTFQTTPAWVV

-276 VDPLAEMERPPPGAM
+276 VDPLAEMERRPPGAM
-291 PTEPASNFSLLS
+291 PTEPASDFSLLS

-333 HLGILGLSGENFN
+333 HLGILGLSAENFN

-407 VPTGERYTIA
+407 VPTGKRYTIA
-417 ARISGKAVTAF
+417 ARISGKAVTAY
-428 PEGVDVETVPE
+428 PGGVDVETVPE
-439 PVPETVPEA
+439 AEA
-448 DLEAQV
+448 EV
-454 EGQGQVE
+454 EGQGQGQGQGQVE
-461 STRDIQLHQ
+461 STRDTQLHQ

-550 LAAQSRYQK
+550 LAAQSKYQK

-573 QLNEVESSQSD
+573 ELNEVESSQSD

-625 LGAMLKLINI
+625 LGATLKLINI
-635 IVLPLLLVLGIYA
+635 IVLPLLLVLVIYA

-653 GMRISG
+653 GARVAG

>member
-1 MSKSDASTETNS
+1 
-13 ANQHLSERLSS
+13 
-24 TVMLVLIFGVFFAF
+24 
-38 TMLNNALFSGA
+38 
-49 RIDLTENKLY
+49 
-59 TLTLGTRDLIAEID
+59 
-73 EPIKFRF
+73 
-80 FFSQR
+80 
-85 ASEDL
+85 
-90 TALRAYARRV
+90 
-100 QELLEE
+100 
-106 YQALAGGSI
+106 
-115 DLEIIDPEP
+115 
-124 FSEEE
+124 
-129 DLAAQ
+129 
-134 FGLQSVPVNNAGD
+134 
-147 ELYFGL
+147 
-153 VGTNSVD
+153 
-160 DQLIISFFQ
+160 
-169 PEKEA
+169 
-174 FLEYDIS
+174 
-181 RIIHQLNSSIKP
+181 
-193 KVGLLSSLKIQGDI
+193 
-207 NMGTFQTTPAWVV
+207 
-220 IDQLTQQYEVVDVAM
+220 
-235 DATELPRDMQLL
+235 
-247 IIVHPKSL
+247 
-255 SDATLFAIDQFA
+255 

-276 VDPLAEMERPPPGAM
+276 VDPLAEMERRPPGAM
-291 PTEPASNFSLLS
+291 PTEPASDFSLLS

-333 HLGILGLSGENFN
+333 HLGILGLSAENFN

-407 VPTGERYTIA
+407 VPTGKRYTIA
-417 ARISGKAVTAF
+417 ARISGKAVTAY

-439 PVPETVPEA
+439 AEA
-448 DLEAQV
+448 EV
-454 EGQGQVE
+454 EGQGQGQVE
-461 STRDIQLHQ
+461 STRDTQLHQ
-470 AVLTGTDKL
+470 AVLTATDKL

-550 LAAQSRYQK
+550 LAAQSKYQK

-573 QLNEVESSQSD
+573 ELNEVESSQSD

-625 LGAMLKLINI
+625 LGATLKLINI
-635 IVLPLLLVLGIYA
+635 IVLPLLLVLVIYA

-653 GMRISG
+653 GARVAG

>member
-1 MSKSDASTETNS
+1 MSKSDTSTATNK
-13 ANQHLSERLSS
+13 ANQHLSGRLSS
-24 TVMLVLIFGVFFAF
+24 TLMLVVIFGIFFAF
-38 TMLNNALFSGA
+38 TMLNNALFSSA

-115 DLEIIDPEP
+115 NLEIIDPEP

-169 PEKEA
+169 PDKEE

-181 RIIHQLNSSIKP
+181 RIIHQLNSSRKP

-207 NMGTFQTTPAWVV
+207 DTSTFQTTPAWVV

-276 VDPLAEMERPPPGAM
+276 VDPLAEMERRPPGAM
-291 PTEPASNFSLLS
+291 PTEPASDFSLLS

-333 HLGILGLSGENFN
+333 HLGILGLSAENFN

-407 VPTGERYTIA
+407 VPTGKRYTIA
-417 ARISGKAVTAF
+417 ARISGKAVTAY
-428 PEGVDVETVPE
+428 PGGVDVETVPE
-439 PVPETVPEA
+439 AEA
-448 DLEAQV
+448 EV
-454 EGQGQVE
+454 EGQGQGQVE
-461 STRDIQLHQ
+461 STRDTQLHQ

-504 TIASPWANNG
+504 AIASPWANNG

-550 LAAQSRYQK
+550 LAAQSKYQK

-573 QLNEVESSQSD
+573 ELNEVESSQSD

-625 LGAMLKLINI
+625 LGATLKLINI
-635 IVLPLLLVLGIYA
+635 IVLPLLLVLVIYA

-653 GMRISG
+653 GARVAG

>member
-1 MSKSDASTETNS
+1 MSKSDTSTATNK
-13 ANQHLSERLSS
+13 ANQHLAGRLSS
-24 TVMLVLIFGVFFAF
+24 TLMLVVIFGIFFAF
-38 TMLNNALFSGA
+38 TMLNNALFSSA

-106 YQALAGGSI
+106 YQALSGGSI
-115 DLEIIDPEP
+115 NLEIIDPEP

-169 PEKEA
+169 PDKEE

-181 RIIHQLNSSIKP
+181 RIIHQLNSSRKP

-207 NMGTFQTTPAWVV
+207 DTSTFQTTPAWVV

-276 VDPLAEMERPPPGAM
+276 VDPLAEMERRPPGAM
-291 PTEPASNFSLLS
+291 PTEPASDFSLLS

-333 HLGILGLSGENFN
+333 HLGILGLSAENFN

-407 VPTGERYTIA
+407 VPTGKRYTIA
-417 ARISGKAVTAF
+417 ARISGKAVTAY
-428 PEGVDVETVPE
+428 PGGVDVETVPE
-439 PVPETVPEA
+439 AEA
-448 DLEAQV
+448 EV

-461 STRDIQLHQ
+461 STRDTQLHQ

-504 TIASPWANNG
+504 AIASPWANNG

-550 LAAQSRYQK
+550 LAAQSKYQK

-573 QLNEVESSQSD
+573 ELNEVESSQSD

-625 LGAMLKLINI
+625 LGATLKLINI
-635 IVLPLLLVLGIYA
+635 IVLPLLLVLVIYA

-653 GMRISG
+653 GARVAG

>member
-1 MSKSDASTETNS
+1 MSKSDTSTATNK
-13 ANQHLSERLSS
+13 ANQHLSGRLSS
-24 TVMLVLIFGVFFAF
+24 TLMLVVIFGIFFAF
-38 TMLNNALFSGA
+38 TMLNNALFSSA

-115 DLEIIDPEP
+115 NLEIIDPEP

-169 PEKEA
+169 PDKEE

-181 RIIHQLNSSIKP
+181 RIIHQLNSSRKP

-207 NMGTFQTTPAWVV
+207 DTSTFQTTPAWVV

-255 SDATLFAIDQFA
+255 SDPTLFAIDQFA

-276 VDPLAEMERPPPGAM
+276 VDPLAEMERRPPGAM
-291 PTEPASNFSLLS
+291 PTEPASDFSLLS

-333 HLGILGLSGENFN
+333 HLGILGLSAENFN

-417 ARISGKAVTAF
+417 ARISGKAVTAY
-428 PEGVDVETVPE
+428 PEGVDFETVPGAD
-439 PVPETVPEA
+439 PEVE
-448 DLEAQV
+448 V

-461 STRDIQLHQ
+461 STRDTQLHQ

-550 LAAQSRYQK
+550 LAAQSKYQK

-573 QLNEVESSQSD
+573 ELNEVESSQSD

-590 SPEQEQAITQFQD
+590 SPEQEQATTQFQD

-625 LGAMLKLINI
+625 LGATLKLINI
-635 IVLPLLLVLGIYA
+635 IVLPLLLVLVIYA

-653 GMRISG
+653 GARVAG